1 MTNETSEATVQIR
14 TYAFCDSGDSTIS
27 LLESPSDMLSA
38 ARGNRIV
45 KMTGSYSQEGAEQQK
60 GRQREQDHCGIV
72 IDVLDPRQLTQHRQG
87 S

>member
-1 MTNETSEATVQIR
+1 MMNETSDATVQIR

-27 LLESPSDMLSA
+27 PLESPSDMLSA

-45 KMTGSYSQEGAEQQK
+45 KMTGSYSQEGAEQQQ
-60 GRQREQDHCGIV
+60 GRQGEQDHCGIV
-72 IDVLDPRQLTQHRQG
+72 GDVLDPRQLTQHRQG

>member
-45 KMTGSYSQEGAEQQK
+45 KMTGSYSQEGAE
-60 GRQREQDHCGIV
+60 
-72 IDVLDPRQLTQHRQG
+72 
-87 S
+87 

>member
-45 KMTGSYSQEGAEQQK
+45 KMSG
-60 GRQREQDHCGIV
+60 
-72 IDVLDPRQLTQHRQG
+72 
-87 S
+87 